1 MNAKGDCDIVVV
13 LRDKAYWIHFCED
26 YRAKGVNESVSCAAV
41 ARPCYRIG
49 ACRRKSQETQS
60 KERADHVPEALL
72 FVPKPGV
79 EAALF

>member
-1 MNAKGDCDIVVV
+1 MTQRDCHIVVV
-13 LRDKAYWIHFCED
+13 PRDKAYWIHFCGD
-26 YRAKGVNESVSCAAV
+26 YRAKGVDEFASCAAV
-41 ARPCYRIG
+41 ARPCYRIQ
-49 ACRRKSQETQS
+49 ARRRKSPKTQS